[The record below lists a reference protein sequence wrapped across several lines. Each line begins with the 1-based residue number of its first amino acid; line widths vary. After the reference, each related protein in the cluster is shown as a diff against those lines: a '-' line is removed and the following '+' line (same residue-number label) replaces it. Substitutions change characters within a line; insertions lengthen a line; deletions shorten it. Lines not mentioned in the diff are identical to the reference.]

1 MNEFPVKI
9 LECGFVSYNVK
20 RFIVEKPAGYNFIP
34 GQATEVAI
42 DLPEWRHQLRPFTFT
57 SLSEWP
63 YLEFTIKIY
72 DERNGVTN
80 QLGKTN
86 AGAGLLL
93 HDVFGTIQYKG
104 PGIFIAAGAG
114 VTPFV
119 AIFRDLYN
127 KKKLDGNS
135 LLLSNKTSR
144 DIINSQEFF
153 QMLGPR
159 FINLFTREGVIGFN
173 ERRINRDYLVET
185 IRDFSKDFY
194 VCGPGPFVKEITGY
208 LLSLG
213 ASADSLIIE
222 Q

>member
-1 MNEFPVKI
+1 MNEYPVKI
-9 LECGFVSYNVK
+9 LEANYINYNVK
-20 RFIVEKPAGYNFIP
+20 RFIVEKPGGYSFVP
-34 GQATEVAI
+34 GQATEISI
-42 DLPEWRHQLRPFTFT
+42 DLPEWKDKFRPFTFI
-57 SLSEWP
+57 SLNKWP

-72 DERNGVTN
+72 NDHNGVTN

-86 AGAGLLL
+86 AGATLLL

-114 VTPFV
+114 VTPFI

-127 KKKLDGNS
+127 KKMLEGNS
-135 LLLSNKTSR
+135 LILSNKTSR
-144 DIINSQEFF
+144 DIINAEEFF

-159 FINLFTREGVIGFN
+159 FINVFTREGVIGFN

-185 IRDFSKDFY
+185 ISDFGNNFY
-194 VCGPGPFVKEITGY
+194 VCGPALFVKEISGY

-213 ASADSLIIE
+213 ASSDTLIVE
-222 Q
+222 E